1 MTPDLNTLYDQ
12 ISELVQAAGI
22 DNFRIENN
30 MLVMCGVRYAVEQCD
45 CDDPKCNGLR
55 LKRDDGPGRYFAA
68 MQ

>member
-1 MTPDLNTLYDQ
+1 MTPDFNTLSDQ

-30 MLVMCGVRYAVEQCD
+30 ILVMCGVRYIVEGCD

-55 LKRDDGPGRYFAA
+55 LRRDEGLSGYFAV